1 MKATLARCTMA
12 IAVRCLGSNHRQH
25 WGSAMA
31 AEFEIA
37 VDAEEALSFAIGCLS
52 TALGD
57 MPKHEEGR
65 FALASHILAL
75 GVMLPIAALLVSSV
89 PRGFAFLAP
98 STESAA
104 VLLGS
109 GYPSFGINEANQV
122 GLPLMALLT
131 LALGFGHLALAWAI
145 LERDWKRVTAIGSMG
160 AAVVVTLLVFSSI
173 LFFGDGC
180 AIPQAAIIA
189 LELVAVWALVGW
201 HAGLPNPVNLQG
213 RFHNTAVAGQ

>member
-1 MKATLARCTMA
+1 MKAALARCIIA
-12 IAVRCLGSNHRQH
+12 IAVRCLNDQRHQ
-25 WGSAMA
+25 WASAMA
-31 AEFEIA
+31 AEFETA
-37 VDAEEALSFAIGCLS
+37 VDEGEPLSFAVGCLA
-52 TALGD
+52 TALRE
-57 MPKHEEGR
+57 MPKQEAGR

-89 PRGFAFLAP
+89 PRGFALLAP
-98 STESAA
+98 SSESAA
-104 VLLGS
+104 ALLGS

-160 AAVVVTLLVFSSI
+160 AAIVVTLLVFSSI

-180 AIPQAAIIA
+180 AIPQAVIIA

-201 HAGLPNPVNLQG
+201 HADLPNPVNLQG
-213 RFHNTAVAGQ
+213 PYHNTAVAEQ

>member
-1 MKATLARCTMA
+1 MKAAFARCIMTV
-12 IAVRCLGSNHRQH
+12 AVRCFSDRRHQ
-25 WGSAMA
+25 WASAMA

-37 VDAEEALSFAIGCLS
+37 ADEGEALSFAIGCLA
-52 TALGD
+52 TTLAA

-89 PRGFAFLAP
+89 PRGFALLAP
-98 STESAA
+98 SSESAA
-104 VLLGS
+104 ALLGS

-160 AAVVVTLLVFSSI
+160 AAIVVTLLVFSSI

-180 AIPQAAIIA
+180 AIPQAVIIA
-189 LELVAVWALVGW
+189 LELVGVRALVGW
-201 HAGLPNPVNLQG
+201 HADLPNPVNLQG
-213 RFHNTAVAGQ
+213 PYHNTAVAEQ

>member
-1 MKATLARCTMA
+1 MKATLARCIIA
-12 IAVRCLGSNHRQH
+12 VAVRCFSGRRHQ
-25 WGSAMA
+25 WASAMA
-31 AEFEIA
+31 AEFETA
-37 VDAEEALSFAIGCLS
+37 ADEGEALSFAIGCLA
-52 TALGD
+52 TALGE
-57 MPKHEEGR
+57 MPKDEEGR
-65 FALASHILAL
+65 FALASHILAV

-89 PRGFAFLAP
+89 PRGFALLAP

-104 VLLGS
+104 VLLGT
-109 GYPSFGINEANQV
+109 GHPSFGINEANQV

-160 AAVVVTLLVFSSI
+160 AALVVTLLVFSSI

-180 AIPQAAIIA
+180 AIPQAVITA

-201 HAGLPNPVNLQG
+201 HADLPNPVNLQG
-213 RFHNTAVAGQ
+213 PYHNTAVAEQ